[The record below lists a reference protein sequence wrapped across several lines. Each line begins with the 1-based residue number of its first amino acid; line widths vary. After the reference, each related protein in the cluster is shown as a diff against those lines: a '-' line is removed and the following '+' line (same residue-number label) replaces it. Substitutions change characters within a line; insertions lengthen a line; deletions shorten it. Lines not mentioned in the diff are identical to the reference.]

1 MKIDLLTIISK
12 QCHVNKCNDEVEGGE
27 GSEHAGLFR
36 HLEAEIGHKWGKK
49 PILALV

>member
-1 MKIDLLTIISK
+1 MKIDPLTIISK
-12 QCHVNKCNDEVEGGE
+12 QCHDNKCNDEVEGGE

-36 HLEAEIGHKWGKK
+36 HMEAVIGHKRGKK